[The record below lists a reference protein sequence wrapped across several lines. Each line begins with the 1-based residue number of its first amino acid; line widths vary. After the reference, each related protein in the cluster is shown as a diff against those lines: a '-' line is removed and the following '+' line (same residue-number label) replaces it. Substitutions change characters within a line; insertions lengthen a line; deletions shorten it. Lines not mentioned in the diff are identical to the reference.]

1 MNEPSIPTNATLTAR
16 SIKTSATRVA
26 LDDDGDDKGKQRL
39 SFKAP
44 ASRYLNRANFI
55 VSTTIASLC

>member
-16 SIKTSATRVA
+16 SIKTTNRVA

-39 SFKAP
+39 SFRAP